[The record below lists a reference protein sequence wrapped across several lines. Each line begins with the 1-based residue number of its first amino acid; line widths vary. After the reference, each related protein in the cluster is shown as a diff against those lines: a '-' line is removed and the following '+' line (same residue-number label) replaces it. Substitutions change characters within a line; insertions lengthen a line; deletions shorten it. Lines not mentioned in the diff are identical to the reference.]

1 MNKKIVF
8 TIAMCV
14 PAVMLHATNM
24 ADSLDCQVTS
34 SEQQALLPLEPTY
47 LEYVTE
53 AANWGSNW
61 FLDVKGGASV
71 FLGNPLGCSDLFGR
85 MEPVLQVGLG
95 KWFMP
100 AVGGRVVYQGFEFK
114 DAKIQ
119 TQKYNNVHADLM
131 YNLTNRYG
139 RDENILS
146 RWDIIPY
153 LGAGIIQ
160 QKGSGRKPFAMHYG
174 VMGRYRVC
182 KRLHIAAE
190 LGGMTT
196 FREFDGM
203 GAGNKF
209 GDNMLNLSLGVTYTI
224 GRAGWKKVV
233 DAKPYMQQN
242 SWLTDYVNALHEKNT
257 QLARRSQEDKIA
269 LAEYRKILEIEGL
282 LTKYQ
287 DRLPKLNKP
296 KSLYPRNDYSG
307 LNSLRERLANRKW
320 DGNPNYIK
328 ADTVDMKQVLAA
340 NGMATTDTLRAPA
353 LPAGYATW
361 NDYLNDITAGKVGIG
376 APVYFFFQLGK
387 DILTDSSQ
395 LINLDELVRIAQTY
409 NLKVKV
415 SGAADSATGTAT
427 INDGLSRQRADYLA
441 KMMQDRG
448 IAAERIHKVYEG
460 GINTFTP
467 IEANR
472 NSCVVLT
479 L

>member
-1 MNKKIVF
+1 MIKKIIF
-8 TIAMCV
+8 TIAMGV
-14 PAVMLHATNM
+14 PAMMLHAGNM
-24 ADSLDCQVTS
+24 ADSLDCQVTF
-34 SEQQALLPLEPTY
+34 SEEQALMPLEPTY
-47 LEYVTE
+47 LENVTE

-95 KWFMP
+95 KWFTP

-114 DAKIQ
+114 DANIQ

-139 RDENILS
+139 RDENGLS
-146 RWDIIPY
+146 RWDVIPY
-153 LGAGIIQ
+153 MGAGIIQ

-174 VMGRYRVC
+174 VMGRFRVC

-196 FREFDGM
+196 FRDFDGM

-287 DRLPKLNKP
+287 DRLPKSNKP

-307 LNSLRERLANRKW
+307 LNSLRARLANRKW
-320 DGNPNYIK
+320 DGNPNHIK

-340 NGMATTDTLRAPA
+340 NGMAKTDTLRAPA
-353 LPAGYATW
+353 LPTGYATW

-395 LINLDELVRIAQTY
+395 LINLDELVRIALTY

-415 SGAADSATGTAT
+415 SGAADSATGNAT